1 MKSAVLSSSIEAH
14 HSDRVGFMSLSEQIL
29 AYSLKH
35 KRFTCHMVAKEL
47 KRFPSTVSGVLK
59 PMLECGQLNRELS
72 KHPCEVTGNN
82 VHWIYNPDFSKHL
95 KVTMKPC
102 I

>member
-1 MKSAVLSSSIEAH
+1 MKTAVLSSSIEAH

-47 KRFPSTVSGVLK
+47 KRFPSTISGVLYRMVGKTGK
-59 PMLECGQLNRELS
+59 PLKRELS

-82 VHWIYNPDFSKHL
+82 VHWIYNPDYTGQMYL
-95 KVTMKPC
+95 GE
-102 I
+102 

>member
-1 MKSAVLSSSIEAH
+1 MKTAVLSSSIEAH

-59 PMLECGQLNRELS
+59 PMIDKDLKRELS

-82 VHWIYNPDFSKHL
+82 VHWIYNPDYTGQMNL
-95 KVTMKPC
+95 GE
-102 I
+102 